1 MITIHNAR
9 IVNLGREYTGYV
21 AIDGEFIHAMG
32 DGAAPEALL
41 AASQEVIDAA
51 GMLLIPGCIDDHV
64 HFREPGLTHKA
75 DIASESRAAVAGG
88 VTSYMDMPNTKPLTI
103 TAEALEE
110 KFDIAARS
118 SVANYSFFIG
128 ATNDNI
134 DTLLSIDNKR
144 VAGVKLFLGSSTG
157 NMLVDE
163 SDVLHRLFRECRTLI
178 SVHSEDEAIIRER
191 RAFYTGRFGEDL
203 SVFYHP
209 LIRSA
214 EACYVCTERA
224 VELARRY
231 GTRLHVAHISTARE
245 LELFWAEPLLDKR
258 ITAEACVHHLWF
270 TDNDYAS
277 LGTRIKCNPAI
288 KTTADRNALR
298 DAVNNGAIDLI
309 ATDHAPHLLSEKQGG
324 ALTAASGSPYVQFSL
339 IMMLELVR
347 QGVFST
353 VTVVEKMC
361 HAPAMLYNID
371 RRGILRPGYYA
382 DIVLIDTNTRHT
394 ITKEDVL
401 SKCGWS
407 PLEGTTFH
415 SRVSKTF
422 VNGKCIYSDGV
433 VADNLASHPL
443 KFNR

>member
-178 SVHSEDEAIIRER
+178 SVHSEDEAIIRSR

-394 ITKEDVL
+394 VTKEDVL

-415 SRVSKTF
+415 SRVVKTF

>member
-32 DGAAPEALL
+32 DGAAPEALP

-103 TAEALEE
+103 THEALEE

-394 ITKEDVL
+394 VTKEDVL

-415 SRVSKTF
+415 SRVVKTF

>member
-103 TAEALEE
+103 THEALEE

-394 ITKEDVL
+394 VTKEDVL

-415 SRVSKTF
+415 SRVVKTF

-433 VADNLASHPL
+433 VADNLVSHPL

>member
-382 DIVLIDTNTRHT
+382 DIALIDTNTRHSV
-394 ITKEDVL
+394 TKEDVL

-415 SRVSKTF
+415 SRVVKTF

>member
-134 DTLLSIDNKR
+134 DTLLSIDNKH

-298 DAVNNGAIDLI
+298 EGVNNGAIDLI

-382 DIVLIDTNTRHT
+382 DMVLIDTNTRHT

-415 SRVSKTF
+415 SRVVKTF

>member
-51 GMLLIPGCIDDHV
+51 GMLLIPGGIDDHV

-394 ITKEDVL
+394 VTKEDVL

-415 SRVSKTF
+415 SRVFKTF

>member
-41 AASQEVIDAA
+41 AASQEVIDAS

-394 ITKEDVL
+394 VTKEDVL

-415 SRVSKTF
+415 SRVVKTF

>member
-51 GMLLIPGCIDDHV
+51 GMLLIPGGIDDHV

-209 LIRSA
+209 LIRNA

-394 ITKEDVL
+394 VTKEDVL

-415 SRVSKTF
+415 SRVVKTF

>member
-103 TAEALEE
+103 TADALEE

-394 ITKEDVL
+394 VTKEDVL

-415 SRVSKTF
+415 SRVVKTF

>member
-231 GTRLHVAHISTARE
+231 STRLHVAHISTARE

-394 ITKEDVL
+394 VTKEDVL

-415 SRVSKTF
+415 SRVVKTF

>member
-103 TAEALEE
+103 THEALEE

-118 SVANYSFFIG
+118 SSANYSFFIG

-134 DTLLSIDNKR
+134 DTLLSTDYSR

-394 ITKEDVL
+394 VTKEDVL

-415 SRVSKTF
+415 SRVVKTF

>member
-64 HFREPGLTHKA
+64 HFREPGLTYKA

-394 ITKEDVL
+394 VTKEDVL

-415 SRVSKTF
+415 SRVVKTF

>member
-382 DIVLIDTNTRHT
+382 DIVLIDTDTRHT
-394 ITKEDVL
+394 VTKEDVL

-415 SRVSKTF
+415 SRVVKTF

-433 VADNLASHPL
+433 VADNLASHPI

>member
-134 DTLLSIDNKR
+134 DTLLSTDYSR

-382 DIVLIDTNTRHT
+382 DIVLIDTNTRHSV
-394 ITKEDVL
+394 TKEDVL

-415 SRVSKTF
+415 SRVVKTF

>member
-1 MITIHNAR
+1 
-9 IVNLGREYTGYV
+9 
-21 AIDGEFIHAMG
+21 
-32 DGAAPEALL
+32 
-41 AASQEVIDAA
+41 
-51 GMLLIPGCIDDHV
+51 
-64 HFREPGLTHKA
+64 
-75 DIASESRAAVAGG
+75 
-88 VTSYMDMPNTKPLTI
+88 
-103 TAEALEE
+103 
-110 KFDIAARS
+110 
-118 SVANYSFFIG
+118 
-128 ATNDNI
+128 
-134 DTLLSIDNKR
+134 
-144 VAGVKLFLGSSTG
+144 
-157 NMLVDE
+157 MLVDE

-178 SVHSEDEAIIRER
+178 SVHSEDEAIICSR

-394 ITKEDVL
+394 VTKEDVL

-415 SRVSKTF
+415 SRVVKTF

>member
-51 GMLLIPGCIDDHV
+51 GMLLIPGCIDDHG

-394 ITKEDVL
+394 VTKEDVL

-415 SRVSKTF
+415 SRVVKTF

>member
-103 TAEALEE
+103 THEALEE

-118 SVANYSFFIG
+118 SVANYGFFIG

-209 LIRSA
+209 LIRNA

-224 VELARRY
+224 VELAHRY

-277 LGTRIKCNPAI
+277 LGTRLKCNPAI

-371 RRGILRPGYYA
+371 RRGILRPGYYV

-394 ITKEDVL
+394 VTKEDVL

-415 SRVSKTF
+415 SRVVKTF

>member
-347 QGVFST
+347 EGVFST

-394 ITKEDVL
+394 VTKEDVL

-415 SRVSKTF
+415 SRVVKTF
-422 VNGKCIYSDGV
+422 VNGKCIYRDGV

>member
-128 ATNDNI
+128 ATNNNI

-394 ITKEDVL
+394 VTKEDVL

-415 SRVSKTF
+415 SRVFKTF

-433 VADNLASHPL
+433 VADNVASHPL

>member
-110 KFDIAARS
+110 KFDIAASS

-191 RAFYTGRFGEDL
+191 RAFYIGRFGEDL

-382 DIVLIDTNTRHT
+382 DIVLIDTNTRHSV
-394 ITKEDVL
+394 TKEDVL

-415 SRVSKTF
+415 SRVVKTF

>member
-353 VTVVEKMC
+353 VTMVEKMC

-394 ITKEDVL
+394 VTKEDVL

-415 SRVSKTF
+415 SRVFKTF

>member
-231 GTRLHVAHISTARE
+231 STRLHVAHISTARE

-394 ITKEDVL
+394 VTKEDIL

-415 SRVSKTF
+415 SRVVKTF

>member
-394 ITKEDVL
+394 VTKEDVL

-415 SRVSKTF
+415 SRVFKTF

-433 VADNLASHPL
+433 FADNLASHPL

>member
-163 SDVLHRLFRECRTLI
+163 SDVLHRLFRECSTLI

-394 ITKEDVL
+394 VTKEDVL

-415 SRVSKTF
+415 SRVVKTF

>member
-134 DTLLSIDNKR
+134 DTLLSTDYSR

-394 ITKEDVL
+394 VTKEDVL

-415 SRVSKTF
+415 SRVVKTF

>member
-51 GMLLIPGCIDDHV
+51 GMLLIPGGIDDHV

-415 SRVSKTF
+415 SRVFKTF

>member
-382 DIVLIDTNTRHT
+382 DMVLIDTDTRHT

-415 SRVSKTF
+415 SRVFKTF

>member
-178 SVHSEDEAIIRER
+178 SVHSEDEAIIRKR

-394 ITKEDVL
+394 VTKEDVL

-415 SRVSKTF
+415 SRVVKTF

>member
-51 GMLLIPGCIDDHV
+51 GMLLIPGGIDDHV

-382 DIVLIDTNTRHT
+382 DMVLIDTDTRHT
-394 ITKEDVL
+394 VTKEEIL

-415 SRVSKTF
+415 SRVVKTF

>member
-231 GTRLHVAHISTARE
+231 STRLHVAHISTACE

-394 ITKEDVL
+394 VTKEDVL

-415 SRVSKTF
+415 SRVVKTF

>member
-128 ATNDNI
+128 ATNNNI

-394 ITKEDVL
+394 VTKEDVL

-415 SRVSKTF
+415 SRVVKTF

-433 VADNLASHPL
+433 VADNVASHPL

>member
-134 DTLLSIDNKR
+134 DTLLSTDYSR

-324 ALTAASGSPYVQFSL
+324 ALSAASGSPYVQFSL

-394 ITKEDVL
+394 VTKEDVL

-415 SRVSKTF
+415 SRVFKTF

-433 VADNLASHPL
+433 VADKLASHPL

>member
-382 DIVLIDTNTRHT
+382 DIVLIDTNTRHSV
-394 ITKEDVL
+394 TKEDVL

-415 SRVSKTF
+415 SRVVKTF

-433 VADNLASHPL
+433 VANNLASHPL

>member
-382 DIVLIDTNTRHT
+382 DIVLIDINTRHT
-394 ITKEDVL
+394 VTKEDVL

-415 SRVSKTF
+415 SRVVKTF

>member
-309 ATDHAPHLLSEKQGG
+309 ATDHAPHLRSEKQGG

-394 ITKEDVL
+394 VTKEDVL

-415 SRVSKTF
+415 SRVFKSF

>member
-88 VTSYMDMPNTKPLTI
+88 VTSYMDMPNAKPLTI

-394 ITKEDVL
+394 VTKEDVL

-415 SRVSKTF
+415 SRVVKTF

>member
-415 SRVSKTF
+415 SRVVKTF

-433 VADNLASHPL
+433 VANNLASHPL

>member
-51 GMLLIPGCIDDHV
+51 GMLLIPGCIEDHV

-134 DTLLSIDNKR
+134 DTLLSTDYSR

-324 ALTAASGSPYVQFSL
+324 ALTAASGSPYVPFSL

-394 ITKEDVL
+394 VTKEDVL

-415 SRVSKTF
+415 SRVFKTF

>member
-41 AASQEVIDAA
+41 AASQEVIYAA

-394 ITKEDVL
+394 VTKEDVL

-415 SRVSKTF
+415 SRVVKTF

>member
-394 ITKEDVL
+394 VTKEDVL

-415 SRVSKTF
+415 SRVVKTF

-443 KFNR
+443 KCNR